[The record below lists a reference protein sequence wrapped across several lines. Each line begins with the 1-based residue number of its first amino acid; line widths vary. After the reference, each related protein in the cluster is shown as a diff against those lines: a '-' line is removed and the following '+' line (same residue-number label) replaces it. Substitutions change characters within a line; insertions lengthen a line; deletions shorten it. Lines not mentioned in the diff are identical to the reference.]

1 MPPQLVS
8 LLGLV
13 VMIFLAWL
21 LSSNRRL
28 VPWRVIFGGLALQF
42 AFAVI
47 ILHTWPGRVFFDGVG
62 YFFNNV
68 LSFVEAGSGFMFG
81 VNARPSDPPLPP
93 SILLLRTFAFGVLPT
108 VIFFSSLMSVLYY
121 LGIVQWIVRLA
132 AIIMQWTLGTSGAE
146 SLSAA
151 ANVFVGH
158 TEAPLVIK
166 PFLPTLTRSEL
177 MAVMVGG
184 FATISGG
191 LMAAYVGMGIDA
203 GHLMTASVI
212 SAPAALLIAKLMEP
226 ETGKPH
232 TLGTVKIE
240 IERQGV
246 NVIEAAA
253 IGASDGMKLAINVG
267 AMLIAFLAL
276 LAMINGII
284 SWTGDSLAWG
294 AGKLGWISPG
304 SWDPDWSLAAAL
316 AYLFAPIAWL
326 MGIEWND
333 CLPAGELLGL
343 KMAANEFV
351 AYAQLGEWLKPESDV
366 QMSQRSVMILTY
378 ALCGFSNFGAIGI
391 QIGGIGGLAPT
402 RTSDLA
408 QLGLRAMLG
417 GTLACC
423 MTACVAGM
431 LM

>member
-1 MPPQLVS
+1 VS
-8 LLGLV
+8 
-13 VMIFLAWL
+13 
-21 LSSNRRL
+21 
-28 VPWRVIFGGLALQF
+28 WRAIFGGLVLQF
-42 AFAVI
+42 AFAMI
-47 ILHTWPGRVFFDGVG
+47 ILWTPPGRWFFDGVG

-68 LSFVEAGSGFMFG
+68 LSFVDAGAGFLFD
-81 VNARPSDPPLPP
+81 VNPRPGDPPLPP
-93 SILLLRTFAFGVLPT
+93 SVTLLRSFAFGVLPT
-108 VIFFSSLMSVLYY
+108 VIFFSALMSVLYW
-121 LGIVQWIVRLA
+121 LGIVQWVVKLA
-132 AIIMQWTLGTSGAE
+132 AIVMQWTLGTSGAE

-177 MAVMVGG
+177 CAVMVGG

-212 SAPAALLIAKLMEP
+212 SAPAALLIAKLLEP

-253 IGASDGMKLAINVG
+253 IGASDGLKLALNVG

-284 SWTGDSLAWG
+284 AWTGDALAWLG
-294 AGKLGWISPG
+294 IQLGWLSPG
-304 SWDPDWSLAAAL
+304 EWDPNWSLAAAL
-316 AYLFAPIAWL
+316 AYAFAPIAWL
-326 MGIEWND
+326 MGIESKD

-351 AYAQLGEWLKPESDV
+351 AYAQMSEWLKPDSEIHLSPRT
-366 QMSQRSVMILTY
+366 QMILTY

-391 QIGGIGGLAPT
+391 QIGGIGGLAPS

-408 QLGLRAMLG
+408 QLGLRAMFG

-423 MTACVAGM
+423 MTACVAGI